1 MKEKN
6 KVLIIGSGGR
16 EHAIGWKLSQS
27 SFVEKIFFA
36 PGNAGT
42 ELLGENIPISV
53 DQLKELLAFAK
64 KNSIDLTVVGPEIPL
79 VLGIT
84 DLFESENLKIF
95 GPSKFCAQ
103 LEGSKSFSK
112 SFMKKYNIPTAGYEV
127 FTKDNLSDL
136 ITYLEEGEFP
146 IVLKADGL
154 AAGKGVIIPDNLPD
168 ALDAVK
174 EYFIDQTFGDAG
186 HTVVVEEFMHGE
198 EASIFVLTDGKNY
211 RLFPAAQDHK
221 RIGEN
226 DTGKNTGGM
235 GAYAPAPVVT
245 SSLLGLIE
253 REIVTPSLN
262 GMISEGHPY
271 RGILYIGLMITENG
285 PKVVEYNC
293 RFGDP
298 ECQIEMALTAS
309 DLFPLLL
316 EAANYNLTSELEIKN
331 GYAADVVLSANGY
344 PDKYEKGKLLD
355 FRSPDTEDQFI
366 FHAGTVKKG
375 NQIFT
380 NGGRVLNIVGYG
392 KTLQESLDKAYSH
405 ISSVSFEGMYFRKD
419 IGKKG
424 LK

>member
-6 KVLIIGSGGR
+6 KILIIGSGGR
-16 EHAIGWKLSQS
+16 EHAIGWKLAQS
-27 SFVEKIFFA
+27 PLVEKIFFA

-42 ELLGENIPISV
+42 ELLGQNVPIAF
-53 DQLKELLAFAK
+53 DQISELLSFAK
-64 KNSIDLTVVGPEIPL
+64 NNKIELTIVGPEIPL

-84 DLFESENLKIF
+84 DLFENGGLKIF

-112 SFMKKYNIPTAGYEV
+112 SFMKKYNIPTASHEV
-127 FTKDNLSDL
+127 FTKENLSDL
-136 ITYLEEGEFP
+136 TTYLEEGEFP

-154 AAGKGVIIPDNLPD
+154 AAGKGVIIPNNLPE

-174 EYFIDQTFGDAG
+174 EYFIDQSFGNAG
-186 HTVVVEEFMHGE
+186 HTVVVEEFMKGE
-198 EASIFVLTDGKNY
+198 EASLFVLTDGKNY

-235 GAYAPAPVVT
+235 GAYAPAPIIT
-245 SSLLGLIE
+245 KELLDIIE
-253 REIVTPSLN
+253 KTIVIPSLE

-271 RGILYIGLMITENG
+271 RGILYVGLMITNNV

-298 ECQIEMALTAS
+298 ECQIEMALTES
-309 DLFPLLL
+309 DLFPILM
-316 EAANYNLTSELEIKN
+316 EVAEHNLTSELKIKN
-331 GYAADVVLSANGY
+331 GFASDVVLSAKGY
-344 PDKYEKGKLLD
+344 PDKYEKDKVLE
-355 FRSPDTEDQFI
+355 FRSKDTDDQFI

-375 NQIFT
+375 NQIYT
-380 NGGRVLNIVGYG
+380 NGGRVLNCVGVG

-405 ISSVSFEGMYFRKD
+405 ISSVYFDGMYYRKD